1 MRLRIGTLSR
11 AAHTIND
18 DSVAVAQERIC
29 LARLDDD
36 FLARQIFANIGI
48 SIAENLGLL
57 VIQRTVRLVIV

>member
-1 MRLRIGTLSR
+1 MIGTQSR

-18 DSVAVAQERIC
+18 NGLAVAQERIC
-29 LARLDDD
+29 LARLDDN
-36 FLARQIFANIGI
+36 FLARQTFANIGI